1 MHLLN
6 RRSVGPPM
14 DTTSDAR
21 HSTRCCGRLRR
32 KRSASNF
39 FRGFLAREL
48 RVDQGQIYG
57 VSAQGEGDAKLN
69 VEAKLVVGA
78 DGRNSRVAELT
89 GLPGKEPPNG
99 RIFYF
104 AHYRNLPL
112 VSGTRSQLW
121 FLEPDVA
128 YTHSA
133 ALARTGM
140 AAKSGGFSTG
150 RPFNFIELI
159 ATATQDYHRRRKPIQ
174 SWNYHLISNALER
187 RPFFSTPASSTRR
200 VPGSSPNAASKQIPS
215 RSREIVF

>member
-1 MHLLN
+1 
-6 RRSVGPPM
+6 M

-48 RVDQGQIYG
+48 RVDQGQICG

-140 AAKSGGFSTG
+140 AAKSGDFSTG

-174 SWNYHLISNALER
+174 PWNYHLISNALER
-187 RPFFSTPASSTRR
+187 RPFHHRFE
-200 VPGSSPNAASKQIPS
+200 VVGL
-215 RSREIVF
+215 

>member
-1 MHLLN
+1 LLHLLN

-48 RVDQGQIYG
+48 RVDQGQICG

-140 AAKSGGFSTG
+140 AAKSGDFSTG
-150 RPFNFIELI
+150 RPFNF
-159 ATATQDYHRRRKPIQ
+159 
-174 SWNYHLISNALER
+174 LER
-187 RPFFSTPASSTRR
+187 LTFSAAARDPVCADT
-200 VPGSSPNAASKQIPS
+200 NAAFGSRCIGVSRFLRPDALARAMWVNARHVLGVKHKQLSP
-215 RSREIVF
+215 RY